1 MGSARDGLSYGA
13 RGVKHARLVQFRSG
27 PRGGAPSALL
37 PGNVGAG
44 WRARLRYHFDSQLSK
59 GAWVLIAWLSAA
71 ALSLVIVG
79 AGIVTIFGLGINN
92 GQSVGFAEAF
102 WQNLLR
108 LLDTGTLAG
117 DNGWFLRLVSLVM
130 TVSGIFVATSLI
142 GLMATSLDQ
151 RIAGLRRGRSAV
163 IEQGHMLVPGW
174 STRVYALVA
183 ELVVANQNQRGRV
196 VVVLAS
202 EDKTAMEDRLRA
214 AIP

>member
-1 MGSARDGLSYGA
+1 M
-13 RGVKHARLVQFRSG
+13 
-27 PRGGAPSALL
+27 
-37 PGNVGAG
+37 
-44 WRARLRYHFDSQLSK
+44 
-59 GAWVLIAWLSAA
+59 LIAWLSAA